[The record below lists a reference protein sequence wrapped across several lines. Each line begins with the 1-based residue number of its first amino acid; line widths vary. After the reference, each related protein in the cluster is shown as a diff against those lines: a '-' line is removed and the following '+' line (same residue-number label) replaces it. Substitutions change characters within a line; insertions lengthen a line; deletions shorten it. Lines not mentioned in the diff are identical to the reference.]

1 MPGANQL
8 ASFSKGLADKAGIGF
23 EIRLPTMFPHRSGL
37 DEHQD
42 LSGPPKPCS
51 GVLAPINAPLP
62 RTGNDKHELP
72 QEPTR
77 RM

>member
-1 MPGANQL
+1 
-8 ASFSKGLADKAGIGF
+8 
-23 EIRLPTMFPHRSGL
+23 MFPHRSGL